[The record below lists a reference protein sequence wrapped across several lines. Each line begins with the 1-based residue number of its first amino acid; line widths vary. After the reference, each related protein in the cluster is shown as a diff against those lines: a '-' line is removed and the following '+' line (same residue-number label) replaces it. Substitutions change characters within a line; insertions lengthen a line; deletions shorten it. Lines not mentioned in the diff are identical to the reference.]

1 MFTQATK
8 FEMEAADKVLKVAKE
23 MGLKVA
29 APATIKVDENFGS
42 LGNQRSIVRWA
53 FEDDT
58 KSGAVK
64 RFEVANVG
72 HVIATVKNISGLTQF
87 LKQNLC

>member
-1 MFTQATK
+1 
-8 FEMEAADKVLKVAKE
+8 MEAADKGFDKVVKE

-29 APATIKVDENFGS
+29 ASNYQGNGWNFGS

-58 KSGAVK
+58 KVGAVK

-72 HVIATVKNISGLTQF
+72 HVIAVKNIDDSGLTQF
-87 LKQNLC
+87 LKRPMLSRFLK

>member
-1 MFTQATK
+1 
-8 FEMEAADKVLKVAKE
+8 

-29 APATIKVDENFGS
+29 AQQLSKQWMKFWFFRESKIY
-42 LGNQRSIVRWA
+42 VRWA

-58 KSGAVK
+58 KVGAVK

-72 HVIATVKNISGLTQF
+72 HVIATVKI
-87 LKQNLC
+87 